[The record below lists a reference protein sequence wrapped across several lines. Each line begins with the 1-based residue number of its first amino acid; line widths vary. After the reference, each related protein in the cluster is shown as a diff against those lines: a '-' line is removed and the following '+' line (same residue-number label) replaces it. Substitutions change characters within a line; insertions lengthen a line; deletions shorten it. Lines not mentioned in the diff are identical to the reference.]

1 MKNSVIR
8 SSLAMATAA
17 FLSIPI
23 GANTASAGSARV
35 GKRVGQ
41 RTPGVRNITTK
52 GIDTS
57 PLRGIGASPSLRTP
71 GVRATRSR
79 LSPGARTPGV
89 RTPGVRAGSR
99 K

>member
-1 MKNSVIR
+1 MKKLVIR

-23 GANTASAGSARV
+23 GANTASAASARV
-35 GKRVGQ
+35 GKR
-41 RTPGVRNITTK
+41 TPGARNITAK

-57 PLRGIGASPSLRTP
+57 PLRGGLGASPGLRTP
-71 GVRATRSR
+71 GVRANR
-79 LSPGARTPGV
+79 LKLSPGVRTPGARTPGV
-89 RTPGVRAGSR
+89 RAGTR